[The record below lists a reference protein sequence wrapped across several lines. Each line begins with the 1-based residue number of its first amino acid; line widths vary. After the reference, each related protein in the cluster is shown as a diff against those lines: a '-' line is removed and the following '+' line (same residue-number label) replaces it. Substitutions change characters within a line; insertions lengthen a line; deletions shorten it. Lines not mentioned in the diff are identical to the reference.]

1 MGLFWNLLQQSQI
14 SDHSSRASSLEARV
28 AYLESE
34 LRKTQEVLIKTLKVL
49 EEQSGKDLNGDGKIG

>member
-1 MGLFWNLLQQSQI
+1 M
-14 SDHSSRASSLEARV
+14 

-49 EEQSGKDLNGDGKIG
+49 EEQSGKDINGDGKIG